1 MGLFRK
7 ILACQLLAFALTVAA
22 DKAYE
27 TGFLIVAPD
36 RGFMGNEELR
46 DAFEEYRKQFNA
58 ALVFATREETERFLK
73 EGLSQVHAAGAK
85 RVVVLPLFLSLHHP
99 MWKHI
104 ETTLSNKTSSLTD
117 LSITISQ
124 KHTGTYLISEI
135 LSDRLEGLSK
145 NPSKEMLILVAQGAR
160 DDQEA
165 ALISEDMKRYRA
177 YIEDRY
183 PFAGYMEVA
192 LKDRQRGASP
202 WKSLEDALASAQAK
216 KLQPIVVPF
225 DFGWKA
231 DGMMSLGARLKSLI
245 QKYGGVFDG
254 QDLTP
259 HPNVALWL
267 AQRSNAHLP
276 ITPENLGVVFM
287 PHGANYNWN
296 RRMMDAIGSHQLRY
310 IIEPAFGMGDPFL
323 MERAVRKLEQ
333 RGARAIVV
341 VRVFSL
347 ESSFRE
353 VTEYVLGLQE
363 RLGHAGHGH
372 GNHGKPPQRIRTSCA
387 LFTLGGVEA
396 SPLFAEALL
405 DRALEVSKEP
415 KKETIIL
422 LAHGTDDEEANKHWE
437 NNLAII
443 ASHMQ
448 TVAHLKAR
456 HFRDIQFATWREDWP
471 ELREKAI
478 HNIRAMVQ
486 RASED
491 GGTAIVIP
499 ARTTRGGRE
508 EDWLEGLSYVYN
520 GKGFAP
526 HPMFERWVDEQ
537 IRIAIAH
544 FNNQP
549 LPAGIISVPKP
560 IHHRHPERH

>member
-1 MGLFRK
+1 MIYCKTMIVCLFVATSV
-7 ILACQLLAFALTVAA
+7 LGAA
-22 DKAYE
+22 DTSKE
-27 TGFLIVAPD
+27 TGFLVVAPD

-73 EGLSQVHAAGAK
+73 EGLSQVQASGAK
-85 RVVVLPLFLSLHHP
+85 NIVVLPLFLSLHHP

-104 ETTLSNKTSSLTD
+104 ETTLSNNRSLTD
-117 LSITISQ
+117 LPLTISQ

-135 LSDRLEGLSK
+135 LSDRLEELSE
-145 NPSKEMLILVAQGAR
+145 NPSEEMLILVAQGAR

-165 ALISEDMKRYRA
+165 ALISEDIKRFRVYT
-177 YIEDRY
+177 EDRY
-183 PFAGYMEVA
+183 PFAGYREVA
-192 LKDRQRGASP
+192 LQDGQRGASP
-202 WKSLEDALASAQAK
+202 WKSLEDALASAQGQ
-216 KLQPIVVPF
+216 KLRPVVIPL
-225 DFGWKA
+225 DFSWKA

-245 QKYGGVFDG
+245 QKYGGSFDG
-254 QDLTP
+254 KDLTP

-267 AQRSNAHLP
+267 AQRSNAHVP
-276 ITPENLGVVFM
+276 ITRENLGVVFM
-287 PHGANYNWN
+287 PHGSNYNWN
-296 RRMMDAIGSHQLRY
+296 RRMMDALGPLTARY
-310 IIEPAFGMGDPFL
+310 MIEPAFGMGDPVL
-323 MERAVRKLEQ
+323 IERGVRRLER
-333 RGARAIVV
+333 RGARAVV
-341 VRVFSL
+341 VIRVFSL

-353 VTEYVLGLQE
+353 ITEYVLGLQE

-372 GNHGKPPQRIRTSCA
+372 DNQGKPPERIRTSCV
-387 LFTLGGVEA
+387 LFTLGGIEA

-405 DRALEVSKEP
+405 DRVLEVSKEP

-437 NNLAII
+437 RNLASI

-448 TVAHLKAR
+448 MVARLKAR
-456 HFRDIQFATWREDWP
+456 HFRDIQYATWREDWP

-478 HNIRAMVQ
+478 QNIRTMVE
-486 RASED
+486 RAAQD
-491 GGTAIVIP
+491 GGTPIVIP

-508 EDWLEGLSYVYN
+508 EEWLKGLNYVYN

-526 HPMFERWVDEQ
+526 HPTFERWVEEQ
-537 IRIAIAH
+537 ILIAMAH

-549 LPAGIISVPKP
+549 VPAGIISVPKSL
-560 IHHRHPERH
+560 HHYHPGRH